1 MRTAIN
7 KKRIVLYAVCAFF
20 FCLAGVFQA
29 VDSSLPV
36 FWHALFAL
44 LAHTILI
51 SLVVA
56 WGVSLIHRMVRKDL
70 RAYFLTVAV
79 LILFFLVVRMI
90 RYGLTKDTDA
100 LSRYLWYAY
109 YVPRMF
115 IPPTILLAAFSIESK
130 KGKPLAKAWYLLY
143 LPAVILL
150 LLIFTNDAHEWA
162 FALNFENGFSYE
174 HRTVYYIA
182 LAWEIAVT
190 FTSLI
195 VLILKCGISACRRK
209 TWIPVTVFIV
219 CAAVSTVCFLTD
231 TPAFKIPELLCF
243 TCIVMIE
250 SCIAIGLIP
259 SNDEYE
265 NYFYRSAYSA
275 VITDENLSVIYD
287 SEKSISTDKN
297 LLGRAAKSPVMI
309 DENTRLSAEKIH
321 GGYTFRIEDLSKVN
335 EINAALSETNER
347 LSEENYIIEAE
358 NELKEQK
365 AQIAEQNK
373 LYAKMDEVTCEELKR
388 LDALLSDMYH
398 KTQLNST
405 EYIDKMR
412 FACILAAYIKRR
424 SNLVMLA
431 EKQENIDVGELSLA
445 IKESL
450 GFLSLTGA
458 ECTFDCAVSGKIYG
472 KNAGVFYDF
481 FQACIANYE
490 GLPSAVIVRLSR
502 RGDNLVLRIECDNK
516 AKEISEKVKSKFEKY
531 NVTIQTDDE
540 EVYYSLTL
548 PEGGAV

>member
-29 VDSSLPV
+29 VDSSLPD

-56 WGVSLIHRMVRKDL
+56 WGISLIHRMVRKDL

-109 YVPRMF
+109 YVPQMF

-130 KGKPLAKAWYLLY
+130 NGKPLAKAWYLLY

-150 LLIFTNDAHEWA
+150 LLILTNDAHEWA

-174 HRTVYYIA
+174 HRTVFYIA

-190 FTSLI
+190 FASLI

-209 TWIPVTVFIV
+209 TWIPVAVFIV

-243 TCIVMIE
+243 TCIVMI
-250 SCIAIGLIP
+250 
-259 SNDEYE
+259 
-265 NYFYRSAYSA
+265 
-275 VITDENLSVIYD
+275 
-287 SEKSISTDKN
+287 
-297 LLGRAAKSPVMI
+297 SP
-309 DENTRLSAEKIH
+309 
-321 GGYTFRIEDLSKVN
+321 
-335 EINAALSETNER
+335 
-347 LSEENYIIEAE
+347 
-358 NELKEQK
+358 
-365 AQIAEQNK
+365 
-373 LYAKMDEVTCEELKR
+373 
-388 LDALLSDMYH
+388 
-398 KTQLNST
+398 
-405 EYIDKMR
+405 
-412 FACILAAYIKRR
+412 
-424 SNLVMLA
+424 
-431 EKQENIDVGELSLA
+431 
-445 IKESL
+445 
-450 GFLSLTGA
+450 
-458 ECTFDCAVSGKIYG
+458 
-472 KNAGVFYDF
+472 
-481 FQACIANYE
+481 
-490 GLPSAVIVRLSR
+490 
-502 RGDNLVLRIECDNK
+502 
-516 AKEISEKVKSKFEKY
+516 
-531 NVTIQTDDE
+531 
-540 EVYYSLTL
+540 
-548 PEGGAV
+548 

>member
-1 MRTAIN
+1 MNVLAKSASAWLVYINSSQIETDTQKELVVTGLSEILGVDADSVRTKAEKTKTGYQKIAGEVETDV
-7 KKRIVLYAVCAFF
+7 KETLEAYIDEHSDEKLSTIIGIDPDTKRYYPYSSFASTIIGFTNSDDQ
-20 FCLAGVFQA
+20 GVGGIEMQYDDDLTGVSGRIITA
-29 VDSSLPV
+29 KNAQQGSMSSDYETTYDAKPGE
-36 FWHALFAL
+36 
-44 LAHTILI
+44 
-51 SLVVA
+51 SLVLTIDEVIQYYLEQGLEQA
-56 WGVSLIHRMVRKDL
+56 LVDTGAKY
-70 RAYFLTVAV
+70 AYGIV
-79 LILFFLVVRMI
+79 M
-90 RYGLTKDTDA
+90 DTDTGA
-100 LSRYLWYAY
+100 ILGMTSKPDFDLNN
-109 YVPRMF
+109 PR
-115 IPPTILLAAFSIESK
+115 K
-130 KGKPLAKAWYLLY
+130 
-143 LPAVILL
+143 
-150 LLIFTNDAHEWA
+150 
-162 FALNFENGFSYE
+162 
-174 HRTVYYIA
+174 
-182 LAWEIAVT
+182 
-190 FTSLI
+190 
-195 VLILKCGISACRRK
+195 IS
-209 TWIPVTVFIV
+209 
-219 CAAVSTVCFLTD
+219 
-231 TPAFKIPELLCF
+231 
-243 TCIVMIE
+243 
-250 SCIAIGLIP
+250 
-259 SNDEYE
+259 
-265 NYFYRSAYSA
+265 
-275 VITDENLSVIYD
+275 
-287 SEKSISTDKN
+287 
-297 LLGRAAKSPVMI
+297 
-309 DENTRLSAEKIH
+309 
-321 GGYTFRIEDLSKVN
+321 
-335 EINAALSETNER
+335 NAALSETNER

-373 LYAKMDEVTCEELKR
+373 LYAKTDEVTCEERKR

-405 EYIDKMR
+405 EFIDKMR

-445 IKESL
+445 IKESF

-516 AKEISEKVKSKFEKY
+516 AKEIPEKVKSKFEKY

>member
-1 MRTAIN
+1 M
-7 KKRIVLYAVCAFF
+7 
-20 FCLAGVFQA
+20 
-29 VDSSLPV
+29 
-36 FWHALFAL
+36 
-44 LAHTILI
+44 
-51 SLVVA
+51 
-56 WGVSLIHRMVRKDL
+56 
-70 RAYFLTVAV
+70 
-79 LILFFLVVRMI
+79 
-90 RYGLTKDTDA
+90 
-100 LSRYLWYAY
+100 
-109 YVPRMF
+109 
-115 IPPTILLAAFSIESK
+115 
-130 KGKPLAKAWYLLY
+130 
-143 LPAVILL
+143 
-150 LLIFTNDAHEWA
+150 
-162 FALNFENGFSYE
+162 NFENGFSYE

-219 CAAVSTVCFLTD
+219 CVAVSTVCFLTD

-265 NYFYRSAYSA
+265 NYFYRSVYSA
-275 VITDENLSVIYD
+275 VITDENFNVIYN
-287 SEKSISTDKN
+287 SEKSVFTDKI

-431 EKQENIDVGELSLA
+431 EKQESIDVGELSLA

-450 GFLSLTGA
+450 AFLSLTGA
-458 ECTFDCAVSGKIYG
+458 ECTFDCAVSGKIYD

-516 AKEISEKVKSKFEKY
+516 AEEIPEKIKSKFEKY

>member
-1 MRTAIN
+1 M
-7 KKRIVLYAVCAFF
+7 
-20 FCLAGVFQA
+20 
-29 VDSSLPV
+29 
-36 FWHALFAL
+36 
-44 LAHTILI
+44 
-51 SLVVA
+51 
-56 WGVSLIHRMVRKDL
+56 
-70 RAYFLTVAV
+70 
-79 LILFFLVVRMI
+79 
-90 RYGLTKDTDA
+90 
-100 LSRYLWYAY
+100 
-109 YVPRMF
+109 
-115 IPPTILLAAFSIESK
+115 
-130 KGKPLAKAWYLLY
+130 
-143 LPAVILL
+143 ILL
-150 LLIFTNDAHEWA
+150 LLIFTNDVHEWA

-174 HRTVYYIA
+174 YRTVFYIA
-182 LAWEIAVT
+182 FAWEIAVT
-190 FTSLI
+190 LTSLI

-209 TWIPVTVFIV
+209 TWIPVTLFIV
-219 CAAVSTVCFLTD
+219 CVAVIIVCFLTD

-243 TCIVMIE
+243 NCIVMIE

-259 SNDEYE
+259 SNYEYE
-265 NYFYRSAYSA
+265 NYFYHSAYSA
-275 VITDENLSVIYD
+275 VITDENFNVIHN
-287 SEKSISTDKN
+287 SEKSVFTDKI
-297 LLGRAAKSPVMI
+297 LLEQATKCPVMI
-309 DENTRLSAEKIH
+309 DENTRLSAAKIH

-365 AQIAEQNK
+365 AQIAERNK
-373 LYAKMDEVTCEELKR
+373 LYAKMDEVTCEELNR

-405 EYIDKMR
+405 EFIDKMR

-450 GFLSLTGA
+450 AFLSLTGA
-458 ECTFDCAVSGKIYG
+458 ECTFDCAVSGKIYD

>member
-29 VDSSLPV
+29 VDSSLPD

-70 RAYFLTVAV
+70 RAYFITVAV

-130 KGKPLAKAWYLLY
+130 KGKPLAKAWYFLY

-219 CAAVSTVCFLTD
+219 CVAVSTVCFLTD
-231 TPAFKIPELLCF
+231 TPAFKTPELLCF

-321 GGYTFRIEDLSKVN
+321 GGYIFRIEDLSKVN

-373 LYAKMDEVTCEELKR
+373 LYAKTDEVTCEELKR

-458 ECTFDCAVSGKIYG
+458 ECTFDCAVSGKIYD

>member
-1 MRTAIN
+1 MRTATN
-7 KKRIVLYAVCAFF
+7 KKRIVLYAVCAFS

-29 VDSSLPV
+29 VDSSLPE
-36 FWHALFAL
+36 FWHALVAL
-44 LAHTILI
+44 SAHTILI

-90 RYGLTKDTDA
+90 KYGLTKDADT

-109 YVPRMF
+109 YVPQMF
-115 IPPTILLAAFSIESK
+115 IPPTILLAAFSLENK
-130 KGKPLAKAWYLLY
+130 KGKPLAKAWYLIY
-143 LPAVILL
+143 LPAAILL
-150 LLIFTNDAHEWA
+150 LLIFTNDVHEWA

-174 HRTVYYIA
+174 YRTVFYIA

-190 FTSLI
+190 FASLI
-195 VLILKCGISACRRK
+195 VLILKCGISACKRK
-209 TWIPVTVFIV
+209 TWIPVTAFVV
-219 CAAVSTVCFLTD
+219 CAAVSTVCFLTN
-231 TPAFKIPELLCF
+231 TSAFKIPELLCF

-275 VITDENLSVIYD
+275 VITDENLGVIYN
-287 SEKSISTDKN
+287 SEKSISADKN

-321 GGYTFRIEDLSKVN
+321 GGYTFRSEDLSKVN

-373 LYAKMDEVTCEELKR
+373 LYAKTEEVTREELKR
-388 LDALLSDMYH
+388 LDALLTDMYH

-405 EYIDKMR
+405 EYADKMR

-424 SNLVMLA
+424 SNLVMLS

-450 GFLSLTGA
+450 DYLSLTGA

-481 FQACIANYE
+481 FEACIANYD
-490 GLPSAVIVRLSR
+490 GLPSAVIVRLSG
-502 RGDNLVLRIECDNK
+502 RGNNLVLRIECDNK
-516 AKEISEKVKSKFEKY
+516 TEEISEKIKSKFAEH

-548 PEGGAV
+548 PQGGAV

>member
-1 MRTAIN
+1 MRTATN

-29 VDSSLPV
+29 VDSSLPE

-44 LAHTILI
+44 SAHTTLI

-79 LILFFLVVRMI
+79 LILVFLVVRMI
-90 RYGLTKDTDA
+90 KYGLTKDADT

-109 YVPRMF
+109 YVPQMF
-115 IPPTILLAAFSIESK
+115 IPPTILLAAFSLENK

-150 LLIFTNDAHEWA
+150 LLIFTNDVHEWA
-162 FALNFENGFSYE
+162 FALNFDNGFSYE
-174 HRTVYYIA
+174 HRTVFYIA

-190 FTSLI
+190 FASLI
-195 VLILKCGISACRRK
+195 VLILKCGISACKRK
-209 TWIPVTVFIV
+209 TWIPVTAFVV
-219 CAAVSTVCFLTD
+219 CAAVSTVCFLTN
-231 TPAFKIPELLCF
+231 TSAFKIPELLCF

-275 VITDENLSVIYD
+275 VITDENFNIVYN
-287 SEKSISTDKN
+287 SERSDFADKE
-297 LLGRAAKSPVMI
+297 LLEKAAKSPVMI

-321 GGYTFRIEDLSKVN
+321 GGYAFRIEDLSKVN
-335 EINAALSETNER
+335 EINAVLSETNER

-365 AQIAEQNK
+365 AQIVEQNK
-373 LYAKMDEVTCEELKR
+373 LYAKTEEVTREELKR
-388 LDALLSDMYH
+388 LDALLSEMYH

-405 EYIDKMR
+405 EYTDKMR
-412 FACILAAYIKRR
+412 FACVLAAYIKRR
-424 SNLVMLA
+424 SNLVMLT

-450 GFLSLTGA
+450 DYLSLTGA

-481 FQACIANYE
+481 FEACIANYD
-490 GLPSAVIVRLSR
+490 GLPSAIIVRLLG
-502 RGDNLVLRIECDNK
+502 RGSNHVLRIECDNK
-516 AKEISEKVKSKFEKY
+516 AEEISEKIKSKFAEY

-548 PEGGAV
+548 PQGGAV

>member
-1 MRTAIN
+1 MRTATN
-7 KKRIVLYAVCAFF
+7 KKRIVLYAVCALF

-29 VDSSLPV
+29 VDSELPE

-44 LAHTILI
+44 SAHTILI

-90 RYGLTKDTDA
+90 KYGLTKDADT

-109 YVPRMF
+109 YVPQTF
-115 IPPTILLAAFSIESK
+115 IPPTILLAAFSLENK
-130 KGKPLAKAWYLLY
+130 KGKPLAKAWYLIY

-150 LLIFTNDAHEWA
+150 LLIFTNDVHEWA
-162 FALNFENGFSYE
+162 FALNFEGGFSYE
-174 HRTVYYIA
+174 HRTVFYIA

-190 FTSLI
+190 FASLI

-209 TWIPVTVFIV
+209 TWIPVTAFVV
-219 CAAVSTVCFLTD
+219 CAAVSTVCFLTN
-231 TPAFKIPELLCF
+231 TSAFKIPELLCF

-275 VITDENLSVIYD
+275 VITDENLGVIYN
-287 SEKSISTDKN
+287 SEKSISADKN

-321 GGYTFRIEDLSKVN
+321 GGYAFRIEDLYKVN

-365 AQIAEQNK
+365 AIIAEQNRI
-373 LYAKMDEVTCEELKR
+373 YAKTEEVTREELKR

-405 EYIDKMR
+405 EYTDKMR
-412 FACILAAYIKRR
+412 FACVLAAYIKRR
-424 SNLVMLA
+424 SNLVILA

-472 KNAGVFYDF
+472 KNAGIFYDF
-481 FQACIANYE
+481 FEACIANYE

-502 RGDNLVLRIECDNK
+502 RGDNLVFRIECDNK
-516 AKEISEKVKSKFEKY
+516 AEEILEKIKSKFGKY

>member
-1 MRTAIN
+1 MRTATN
-7 KKRIVLYAVCAFF
+7 RKRIVLYVVCAFSF
-20 FCLAGVFQA
+20 ALAGVFQA
-29 VDSSLPV
+29 VDSSLPE

-44 LAHTILI
+44 SAHMILI

-70 RAYFLTVAV
+70 RAYFLIVAA

-90 RYGLTKDTDA
+90 KYGLTKDSDA

-109 YVPRMF
+109 YVPQTL
-115 IPPTILLAAFSIESK
+115 IPPTILLAALSLKNK
-130 KGKPLAKAWYLLY
+130 KGNPLAKVWYLLY
-143 LPAVILL
+143 LPAVILII
-150 LLIFTNDAHEWA
+150 LIFTNDVHEWA
-162 FALNFENGFSYE
+162 FALNFDNGFSYE
-174 HRTVYYIA
+174 HRTVFYIA

-190 FTSLI
+190 FASLI
-195 VLILKCGISACRRK
+195 VLILKCGISACKRK
-209 TWIPVTVFIV
+209 TWIPVTAFVV
-219 CAAVSTVCFLTD
+219 CAAVSTVCFLTN
-231 TPAFKIPELLCF
+231 TSAFKIPELLCF

-259 SNDEYE
+259 SNYEYE

-275 VITDENLSVIYD
+275 IITDKNLGVIYN
-287 SEKSISTDKN
+287 SEKSVFTDKN
-297 LLGRAAKSPVMI
+297 LLGRAAKKPVMT

-321 GGYTFRIEDLSKVN
+321 GGYAFRIEDLSKVN

-365 AQIAEQNK
+365 AQIIEQNK
-373 LYAKMDEVTCEELKR
+373 LYAKTEEVTREELKR

-398 KTQLNST
+398 KTQLNSA
-405 EYIDKMR
+405 EYTDKMR
-412 FACILAAYIKRR
+412 FACVPAAYIKRR

-458 ECTFDCAVSGKIYG
+458 ECTFDCAVSGKIHG
-472 KNAGVFYDF
+472 KNAGVFYDIF
-481 FQACIANYE
+481 EACIANYE
-490 GLPSAVIVRLSR
+490 GLPSAVIVRLSG
-502 RGDNLVLRIECDNK
+502 RGDNLVLRIECDNRTE
-516 AKEISEKVKSKFEKY
+516 EISEKIKSKFAEY
-531 NVTIQTDDE
+531 NVIIQTDDE

-548 PEGGAV
+548 PQGGAV

>member
-29 VDSSLPV
+29 VDSSLPD
-36 FWHALFAL
+36 FWHALSAL

-79 LILFFLVVRMI
+79 LILFFLVLRMI

-109 YVPRMF
+109 YVPQML

-150 LLIFTNDAHEWA
+150 LLIFTNDAHERA

-174 HRTVYYIA
+174 HRTVFYFA

-219 CAAVSTVCFLTD
+219 CVAVSTVCFLTD

-243 TCIVMIE
+243 TCIVMITAD
-250 SCIAIGLIP
+250 CFFLKIGNITNPVMENYKIVTKYPNVTTVEVTVVEHSTTQKSTSGPIQIVEAAEKRIYATVEKGYFQVGQTVIVYKKDGTILGEATITEIRAGGTTSASGFAIP
-259 SNDEYE
+259 SDGRVIIVLDNNVSNDM
-265 NYFYRSAYSA
+265 
-275 VITDENLSVIYD
+275 
-287 SEKSISTDKN
+287 
-297 LLGRAAKSPVMI
+297 LG
-309 DENTRLSAEKIH
+309 
-321 GGYTFRIEDLSKVN
+321 
-335 EINAALSETNER
+335 
-347 LSEENYIIEAE
+347 
-358 NELKEQK
+358 
-365 AQIAEQNK
+365 
-373 LYAKMDEVTCEELKR
+373 
-388 LDALLSDMYH
+388 
-398 KTQLNST
+398 
-405 EYIDKMR
+405 
-412 FACILAAYIKRR
+412 
-424 SNLVMLA
+424 
-431 EKQENIDVGELSLA
+431 
-445 IKESL
+445 
-450 GFLSLTGA
+450 
-458 ECTFDCAVSGKIYG
+458 GKI
-472 KNAGVFYDF
+472 V
-481 FQACIANYE
+481 
-490 GLPSAVIVRLSR
+490 
-502 RGDNLVLRIECDNK
+502 
-516 AKEISEKVKSKFEKY
+516 AK
-531 NVTIQTDDE
+531 
-540 EVYYSLTL
+540 
-548 PEGGAV
+548 

>member
-1 MRTAIN
+1 MRTATN

-29 VDSSLPV
+29 VDSSLPE

-44 LAHTILI
+44 SAHTILI

-90 RYGLTKDTDA
+90 KYGLTKDADT

-109 YVPRMF
+109 YVPQMF
-115 IPPTILLAAFSIESK
+115 IPPTILLAAFSLENK
-130 KGKPLAKAWYLLY
+130 KGKPLAKTWYLLY

-150 LLIFTNDAHEWA
+150 LLIFTNDVHEWA
-162 FALNFENGFSYE
+162 FALNFDGGFSYE
-174 HRTVYYIA
+174 HRTVFYIA

-190 FTSLI
+190 FASLI
-195 VLILKCGISACRRK
+195 VLIAKCGISACKKK
-209 TWIPVTVFIV
+209 TWIPVTAFVV
-219 CAAVSTVCFLTD
+219 CAAVSTVCFLTN
-231 TPAFKIPELLCF
+231 TSAFKIPELLCF

-275 VITDENLSVIYD
+275 VITDENFNVIYN
-287 SEKSISTDKN
+287 SENSIFTDKN
-297 LLGRAAKSPVMI
+297 LLEHAAESPVMI

-321 GGYTFRIEDLSKVN
+321 GGYAFRIEDLSKVN

-365 AQIAEQNK
+365 AQIVEQNK
-373 LYAKMDEVTCEELKR
+373 LYAKTEEVTREELKR
-388 LDALLSDMYH
+388 LDTLLSDMYR
-398 KTQLNST
+398 KTQLNSE
-405 EYIDKMR
+405 EYTDKMR
-412 FACILAAYIKRR
+412 FACVLAAYIKRR

-450 GFLSLTGA
+450 DYLSLTGA

-481 FQACIANYE
+481 FEACIANYD
-490 GLPSAVIVRLSR
+490 GLSSAVIVRLSG
-502 RGDNLVLRIECDNK
+502 RGNNLVLRIECDNK
-516 AKEISEKVKSKFEKY
+516 AEEISEKIKSKFAEY

-548 PEGGAV
+548 PQGGAV

>member
-1 MRTAIN
+1 MRTATN

-29 VDSSLPV
+29 VDSSLPE

-44 LAHTILI
+44 SAHTTLI

-79 LILFFLVVRMI
+79 LILVFLVVRMI
-90 RYGLTKDTDA
+90 KYGLTKDADT

-109 YVPRMF
+109 YVPQMF
-115 IPPTILLAAFSIESK
+115 IPPTILLAAFSLENK

-150 LLIFTNDAHEWA
+150 LLIFTNDVHEWA
-162 FALNFENGFSYE
+162 FALNFDNGFSYE
-174 HRTVYYIA
+174 HRTVFYIA

-190 FTSLI
+190 FASLI
-195 VLILKCGISACRRK
+195 VLILKCGISACKRK
-209 TWIPVTVFIV
+209 TWIPVTAFVV
-219 CAAVSTVCFLTD
+219 CAAVSTVCFLTN
-231 TPAFKIPELLCF
+231 TSAFKIPELLCF

-265 NYFYRSAYSA
+265 NYFYHSAYSA

-297 LLGRAAKSPVMI
+297 LLSRAAKSPVMI

-365 AQIAEQNK
+365 AQIVEQNK
-373 LYAKMDEVTCEELKR
+373 LYAKTEEVTREELKR
-388 LDALLSDMYH
+388 LDALLSEMYH

-405 EYIDKMR
+405 EYTDKMR
-412 FACILAAYIKRR
+412 FACVLAAYIKRR
-424 SNLVMLA
+424 SNLVMLT

-450 GFLSLTGA
+450 DYLSLTGA

-481 FQACIANYE
+481 FEACIANYD
-490 GLPSAVIVRLSR
+490 GLPSAIIVRLLG
-502 RGDNLVLRIECDNK
+502 RGSNHVLRIECDNK
-516 AKEISEKVKSKFEKY
+516 AEEISEKIKSKFAEY

-548 PEGGAV
+548 PQGGAV

>member
-1 MRTAIN
+1 
-7 KKRIVLYAVCAFF
+7 
-20 FCLAGVFQA
+20 
-29 VDSSLPV
+29 
-36 FWHALFAL
+36 
-44 LAHTILI
+44 
-51 SLVVA
+51 
-56 WGVSLIHRMVRKDL
+56 MVRKDL

-109 YVPRMF
+109 YVPQMF

-174 HRTVYYIA
+174 HRTVFYFA

-219 CAAVSTVCFLTD
+219 CVAVSTVCFLTD

-287 SEKSISTDKN
+287 SEKSIFTDKN

-458 ECTFDCAVSGKIYG
+458 ECTFDCAVSGKIHS

-490 GLPSAVIVRLSR
+490 GLPSAVIVRLSK
-502 RGDNLVLRIECDNK
+502 RGDHLVLRIECDNK
-516 AKEISEKVKSKFEKY
+516 TEEISEKIKSKFEEY